1 MSSILTNNGAMVAL
15 QTLRGINANLAKTQ
29 NAISTGKMINS
40 ASDNAA
46 VWSISKTMDSDVNAL
61 KAIQSNLSMGT
72 SAVTNGRIA
81 AEAVGDLLDQ
91 IKTKVLS
98 AKDGTLDRA
107 TLQKDVDDLK
117 AQIERAVSASQF
129 NGINLV
135 DGSYTDDAGATTF
148 HVLASMDRS
157 GTTITPATIDVD
169 LTDTDLTLAGAIMAD
184 VDAID
189 LTTSADLD
197 ADLQTVEDALT
208 GATAAA
214 FTFGSAGK
222 RLEIQSTF
230 ISKLADSVKSAIGAL
245 VDTDMEEASARL
257 QALQTQQ
264 QLGIQSLS
272 IANQAPTSIL
282 ALFRG

>member
-1 MSSILTNNGAMVAL
+1 MSSILTNNSAMVAL

-29 NAISTGKMINS
+29 NAISTGKSINS

-46 VWSISKTMDSDVNAL
+46 VWAISKTMDSDVNAL
-61 KAIQSNLSMGT
+61 KAIQSNLSMGS
-72 SAVTNGRIA
+72 SAVTNGRVA

-91 IKTKVLS
+91 IKTKVLA

-107 TLQKDVDDLK
+107 TLQKDVVDLK

-135 DGSYTDDAGATTF
+135 DASYTDDAGDTTF

-157 GTTITPATIDVD
+157 GTSVTPATIDVD
-169 LTDTDLTLAGAIMAD
+169 LTETDLLIDGAVLGGVND
-184 VDAID
+184 ID
-189 LTTSADLD
+189 LVASTDLD
-197 ADLQTVEDALT
+197 TDLQTVEDALVK
-208 GATAAA
+208 ANAAA

>member
-1 MSSILTNNGAMVAL
+1 MSSILTNNSAMVAL

-29 NAISTGKMINS
+29 NAISTGKSINS

-46 VWSISKTMDSDVNAL
+46 VWAISKTMDSDVNAL
-61 KAIQSNLSMGT
+61 KAIQSNLSMGS
-72 SAVTNGRIA
+72 SAVTNGRVA

-91 IKTKVLS
+91 IKTKVLA

-107 TLQKDVDDLK
+107 TLQKDVVDLK

-135 DGSYTDDAGATTF
+135 DASYTDDAGDTTF

-157 GTTITPATIDVD
+157 GTSVTPATIDVD
-169 LTDTDLTLAGAIMAD
+169 LTETDLLIDGAVLGGVND
-184 VDAID
+184 ID
-189 LTTSADLD
+189 LVASTDLD
-197 ADLQTVEDALT
+197 TDLQTVEDALVK
-208 GATAAA
+208 ANAAA

-272 IANQAPTSIL
+272 IANQAPSAIL